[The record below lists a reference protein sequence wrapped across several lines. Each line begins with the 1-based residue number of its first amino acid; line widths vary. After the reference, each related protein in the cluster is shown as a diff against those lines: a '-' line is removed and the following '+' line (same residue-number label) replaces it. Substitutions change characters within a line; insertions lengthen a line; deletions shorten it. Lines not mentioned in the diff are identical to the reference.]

1 MTKVGKGIFCL
12 PSVKTRRQLTL
23 ISAIE
28 NYHYFY
34 GMKLLKTTTL
44 LAIISLYYSFLNEWN
59 EVTVSREEIKEHKN
73 IVIDLDKFKCDSV
86 KIIFPKGGTV
96 SSVALFKDSIM
107 DWKTVYKGV
116 SFGISDT
123 LNYIYVS
130 KKDTGTY
137 YASFGSCHWGSDF
150 KITVK

>member
-1 MTKVGKGIFCL
+1 
-12 PSVKTRRQLTL
+12 
-23 ISAIE
+23 
-28 NYHYFY
+28 
-34 GMKLLKTTTL
+34 MKLLKTTTL
-44 LAIISLYYSFLNEWN
+44 LAIISLSYSFLHEWN
-59 EVTVSREEIKEHKN
+59 EVNVSREEIKEHKN
-73 IVIDLDKFKCDSV
+73 IVIDLDNFKCDSV

-130 KKDTGTY
+130 KKDTGVY